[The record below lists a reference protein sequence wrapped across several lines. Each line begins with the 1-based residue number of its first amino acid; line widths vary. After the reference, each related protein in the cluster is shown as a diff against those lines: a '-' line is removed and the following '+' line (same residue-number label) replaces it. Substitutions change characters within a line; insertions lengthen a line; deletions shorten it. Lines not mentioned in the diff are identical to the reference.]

1 MANDAYKYY
10 DVKIK
15 GLSPLMMHN
24 GQLANPMSK
33 YAKAMKEFK
42 GKKSEEDYAEM
53 AEISFNGGLYWAE
66 GIGPYV
72 PGESLDAMIKEGAR
86 KKKLGKV
93 FESCV
98 MSFRDDGDLRFP
110 LIYDGPRDR
119 VGLFATERFVDSRMV
134 RVPPRTGARV
144 LRTRPVFDG
153 WSLEFTLQVSPC
165 ELNDTDIAEA
175 LQSASLYG
183 GLMEYRPKYGR
194 FLVESCEL
202 RGEKK
207 VAKKKAA

>member
-1 MANDAYKYY
+1 MASETSKYY

-15 GLSPLMMHN
+15 GLTPLMMHN
-24 GQLANPMSK
+24 GQLANPMNK

-42 GKKSEEDYAEM
+42 GKKSEEDYGEM
-53 AEISFNGGLYWAE
+53 AEIEFNGGLYWAE
-66 GIGPYV
+66 KIGPYV
-72 PGESLDAMIKEGAR
+72 SGESIDAMIKEGAR

-98 MSFRDDGDLRFP
+98 MAFSDDLDPRFP
-110 LIYDGPRDR
+110 LLYEGPRDR
-119 VGLFATERFVDSRMV
+119 EGLYADERFVDSRMV

-144 LRTRPVFDG
+144 LRTRPVFSD
-153 WSLEFTLQVSPC
+153 WSLKFSLQVFPC
-165 ELNDTDIAEA
+165 ELNDSDISQA
-175 LQSASLYG
+175 LESAAMYG
-183 GLMEYRPKYGR
+183 GLLEYRPKYGR

-207 VAKKKAA
+207 AAKKKAA